1 MQKPTQQS
9 SVYWWTH
16 PRSLLRYLLALD
28 DTPHHVALGTA
39 VGLFVG
45 MTPTPGLQMLLVA
58 CAYYALRRVV
68 RFNLTAGLVMT
79 YASNP
84 ITALPLAWLQ
94 YRIGRLFVGGS
105 LTKAELEAI
114 LSPKDGTWWDAA
126 VSAVTELGT
135 AYLLGSVISAAV
147 CAVLIYPLMR
157 WLFHRVRARTDG
169 GAANPQNGSDNVEKN
184 DPDAQKT
191 ETSLSRS

>member
-1 MQKPTQQS
+1 
-9 SVYWWTH
+9 
-16 PRSLLRYLLALD
+16 
-28 DTPHHVALGTA
+28 
-39 VGLFVG
+39 
-45 MTPTPGLQMLLVA
+45 
-58 CAYYALRRVV
+58 
-68 RFNLTAGLVMT
+68 MT

-114 LSPKDGTWWDAA
+114 LAPKDGTWWDAA

-157 WLFHRVRARTDG
+157 WLFHHVRARTDG
-169 GAANPQNGSDNVEKN
+169 GLTIPQNGPDNIENK
-184 DPDAQKT
+184 DSGAQKT